1 MKTRLLLPLG
11 LMVFHSIATLA
22 PAQNIVGYVNRVFL
36 PGENLFGNPLIQ
48 PTNTLNFL
56 IPLAPDGTTVS
67 LWNSLTLAFDTTSV
81 FSGGSWSVNLMLAPG
96 TGARLTTSLGFT
108 NTFVGTVLNHDGSLL
123 TGNLTPPPPFAGPD
137 GLYLFS
143 DKAPVAA
150 SGTNLFLNIIGRL
163 PNVGEQV
170 TWLDENT
177 QTYRTGTYL
186 GGGLWDDEPALFVSD
201 AAFFNLGPVVV
212 PEPTALVLLALG
224 GLLLARWRR
233 EKAVIHP
240 GTSR

>member
-11 LMVFHSIATLA
+11 LMVLLSIAAPA

-67 LWNSLTLAFDTTSV
+67 LWNSLTLAYDTTSV
-81 FSGGSWSVNLMLAPG
+81 FSGGSWSVNLTLAPG

-108 NTFVGTVLNHDGSLL
+108 NTFVGTVLNHDGSLF
-123 TGNLTPPPPFAGPD
+123 TGNFTPPPPFAGPD

-143 DKAPVAA
+143 DKAPVNA

-170 TWLDENT
+170 IWLDEPT
-177 QTYRTGTYL
+177 QTYHTGTYL
-186 GGGLWDDEPALFVSD
+186 GGGLWDNEPALFVSD

-212 PEPTALVLLALG
+212 PEPTALALLALG
-224 GLLLARWRR
+224 GLLLARRR
-233 EKAVIHP
+233 RGKVGIHE
-240 GTSR
+240 SISK

>member
-1 MKTRLLLPLG
+1 MQTRILLLGWLA
-11 LMVFHSIATLA
+11 VFLSLTTAS
-22 PAQNIVGYVNRVFL
+22 AQNIVGYINRPFL
-36 PGENLFGNPLIQ
+36 PGENLFGNPLTQ

-81 FSGGSWSVNLMLAPG
+81 FSGGAWSVNLTLAPG

-143 DKAPVAA
+143 DKAPVNA
-150 SGTNLFLNIIGRL
+150 SGTNLFLSIIGRL

-170 TWLDENT
+170 TWLDETT
-177 QTYRTGTYL
+177 QTYHTGTYL
-186 GGGLWDDEPALFVSD
+186 GGGLWDNEPALFVSD

-212 PEPTALVLLALG
+212 PEPTALALLALG
-224 GLLLARWRR
+224 GLLLARRHR
-233 EKAVIHP
+233 GKAGIHE
-240 GTSR
+240 SISK